1 MSMVSQQSDSETAT
15 DELPFE
21 ATADTSVSNQE
32 QLFYVADRVIAAPLR
47 ILWSDWRAKI
57 GFLIIICYVLMG
69 TVGVLFNPTP
79 TTGMGE
85 RYLQPF
91 HDGWVTLQPVSVG
104 GVSFPLNPQ
113 FSLVLGTDALG
124 QGIWSQIVHATP
136 AMLKMILAG
145 AVFSTIIATILGTLA
160 GYKGGATDRAIMT
173 LSDITMTIPGLPLVI
188 IIAAALQPKNPYL
201 IGLILGINN
210 WAGLSRAVRSQVLS
224 VRERNFVEAS
234 RAMGLSTPRILADDI
249 IPDLMS
255 YISIHFVTAARGIIF
270 ESVGLY
276 YLGILPFTTLNW
288 GVMMNLAYTTSGAL
302 YTWESAHWLFIPMI
316 TITILSVGLILFSQ
330 GMDRIFNPRV
340 RARHVKVISSGGSDD
355 DDEEVSP
362 MTEVPTK

>member
-1 MSMVSQQSDSETAT
+1 MASQQSDGESTE
-15 DELPFE
+15 ELPFKL
-21 ATADTSVSNQE
+21 TADTSLSRQE
-32 QLFYVADRVIAAPLR
+32 QFRDTLDRTVVAPFRV
-47 ILWSDWRAKI
+47 LWSDWRAKI
-57 GFLIIICYVLMG
+57 GFFVIVGYVLMG
-69 TVGVLFNPTP
+69 TVGVLLNPVP
-79 TTGMGE
+79 VTGMGE

-91 HDGWVTLQPVSVG
+91 HDGWVAFGSATVA
-104 GVSFPLNPQ
+104 GVSIPAPQ
-113 FSLVLGTDALG
+113 FNLVLGTDALG

-136 AMLKMILAG
+136 PMLKMILAG
-145 AVFSTIIATILGTLA
+145 AVFSTIVATVFGTLA
-160 GYKGGATDRAIMT
+160 GYKGGLTDRGIMT
-173 LSDITMTIPGLPLVI
+173 LADITMTIPGLPLVI
-188 IIAAALQPKNPYL
+188 IIAAALQPENPYL

-210 WAGLSRAVRSQVLS
+210 WAGLCRSVRSQVLS

-234 RAMGLSTPRILADDI
+234 RAMGLSTPRILLDDI

-302 YTWESAHWLFIPMI
+302 YTWQSAHWLFIPML
-316 TITILSVGLILFSQ
+316 TITVLSVGLILFSQ

-340 RARHVKVISSGGSDD
+340 RARHVKSSGG
-355 DDEEVSP
+355 DDEDAGP
-362 MTEVPTK
+362 MTNVPAE